1 MSIQRVQAAMRTLIL
16 TWKTEMMNFWAEA
29 TQQVDLCP
37 RLCDSGSSVRDR
49 CPAWGDIGIRKPVEQ
64 EACAI
69 HQHCDGGLLSFC
81 VCSLMAED
89 FCFFFSWLFVFSFL
103 VILSSQLS
111 YQGLVPMSWASGVTE
126 VHSGTALS
134 CLHLLLSLLS

>member
-1 MSIQRVQAAMRTLIL
+1 
-16 TWKTEMMNFWAEA
+16 MMNFWAEA
-29 TQQVDLCP
+29 TQQVGLCP

-64 EACAI
+64 EACAV

-89 FCFFFSWLFVFSFL
+89 FCFCFPSNLFF
-103 VILSSQLS
+103 LSS
-111 YQGLVPMSWASGVTE
+111 
-126 VHSGTALS
+126 
-134 CLHLLLSLLS
+134 